1 MLGKLFSYELRALW
15 KPALIMLAVMVVA
28 GLAGTACL
36 GGALAASDAALYGA
50 AFTLSSY
57 TRNGLFYA
65 PLFLLLGAAGHRWSK
80 RASLVGAL
88 FCGFLVWAAVAALYV
103 FVAMRFYR
111 TMFTDE
117 GYLTLTLPVR
127 TGTLVL
133 AKFWAAYLLLAV
145 FALGATMLY
154 ALMVATISGGDADAV
169 SGVLSITGG
178 WFAFV
183 ADGDVAS
190 VALGVVNTLVTCA
203 YALGLAFGSLTLGAW
218 WARRHKVAA
227 AVGIYLGVG
236 WLLSLVFSIA
246 GVLAMT
252 GDVAS
257 WDFALAAVSVAQLL
271 LNAAVA
277 AGALALSALLVR
289 TKVDLN

>member
-36 GGALAASDAALYGA
+36 GGALAASDAAGYGSGYVTHA
-50 AFTLSSY
+50 ALSANA
-57 TRNGLFYA
+57 TVVLFM
-65 PLFLLLGAAGHRWSK
+65 
-80 RASLVGAL
+80 GAL

-190 VALGVVNTLVTCA
+190 VALGVVNILVTCA